1 MEKKEMKME
10 IFSYDLIV
18 NNTLINFE
26 IFTFLK

>member
-1 MEKKEMKME
+1 MDKKEMKME